1 MNEESVKIAKI
12 KKSCR
17 VGKNVSLVLFV
28 LCLIFS
34 VLTLVASIKMWTMGK
49 EFDDMITN
57 AVLSGVVSTN
67 DEIGSASAIKINLGS
82 VPTNMHS
89 DIPAVQAAIDDHP
102 MSVAW
107 STWFLFFCLVLVIT
121 AVMFLL
127 LGSVFSIIAK
137 EANPFTAKV
146 KKRVT
151 TVLIFTSVI
160 LFLTSGTFSGAICL
174 VVTWVINAI
183 LDYGMTLQVQA
194 DETL

>member
-17 VGKNVSLVLFV
+17 VGKTVSIVLFA
-28 LCLIFS
+28 LCIVFS
-34 VLTLVASIKMWTMGK
+34 VLTLAASIKMWNMGK
-49 EFDDMITN
+49 EFDDMVIN
-57 AVLSGVVSTN
+57 SMLSGVVSTS
-67 DEIGSASAIKINLGS
+67 DEIGSASAITINMGS
-82 VPTNMHS
+82 IPYNMHS
-89 DIPAVQAAIDDHP
+89 DIPAVQAAMDDHP

-107 STWFLFFCLVLVIT
+107 SAWFLFFCLVLAIT

-151 TVLIFTSVI
+151 AVLIFTSVI

-174 VVTWVINAI
+174 VITWVVNAI

>member
-1 MNEESVKIAKI
+1 MNEENVKIAKI
-12 KKSCR
+12 KKSCH
-17 VGKNVSLVLFV
+17 VGKNVSIVLFV
-28 LCLIFS
+28 LSLVFS
-34 VLTLVASIKMWTMGK
+34 VLTLAASIKMWNMGK
-49 EFDDMITN
+49 EFDDMVIN
-57 AVLSGVVSTN
+57 GMLSGVVSTN
-67 DEIGSASAIKINLGS
+67 DEIGSASAIKINMGS
-82 VPTNMHS
+82 IPNNMHS

-102 MSVAW
+102 ISVAW
-107 STWFLFFCLVLVIT
+107 SCWFLFFFLVLAIT

-127 LGSVFSIIAK
+127 LGSVFSIISK

-174 VVTWVINAI
+174 VITWVVNAI

>member
-17 VGKNVSLVLFV
+17 VGKTVSFVLFAV
-28 LCLIFS
+28 CIIFS
-34 VLTLVASIKMWTMGK
+34 ILTLVASIKMWNMGK
-49 EFDDMITN
+49 EFDDMVTN
-57 AVLSGVVSTN
+57 AMLSGVVSAN
-67 DEIGSASAIKINLGS
+67 DEIGSASTVSVNLGS
-82 VPTNMHS
+82 VPANMHS
-89 DIPAVQAAIDDHP
+89 DIPSIQAAIDDHP

-107 STWFLFFCLVLVIT
+107 STWFLFFCLILAIT

-127 LGSVFSIIAK
+127 LGSVFSTIAK

-151 TVLIFTSVI
+151 IVLIFTSVI
-160 LFLTSGTFSGAICL
+160 LFLTAGTSSGAICL
-174 VVTWVINAI
+174 VVAWVVNTI